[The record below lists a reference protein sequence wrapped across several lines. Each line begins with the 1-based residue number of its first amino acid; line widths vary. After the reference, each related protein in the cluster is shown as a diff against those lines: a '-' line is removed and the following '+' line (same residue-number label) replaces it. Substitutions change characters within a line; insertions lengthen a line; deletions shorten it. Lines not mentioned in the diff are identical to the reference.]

1 LAISYAQTA
10 LGVATTSEWNF
21 VNEDSTSYSMTL
33 FSAEE
38 QTLLKSLKSGL
49 FEVHCDLSFR
59 LQRDDSWSRSKFTYL
74 DLDTNTVHTQ
84 KMKGGYQNHQRF
96 EMPTCSK
103 ITCTKASRGASCP
116 WESKN
121 AILLAIDFDPR
132 DGKAHRNQWH
142 RNKFSFSGTHYY
154 VTRDLGMAN
163 TNEWNFVNED
173 ATSYSVSLFSAEEEA
188 LLKSGSFEVH
198 CDISFRLQ
206 RDDSWS
212 RSKFTYLDLDTN
224 TVHTQKMKG
233 GYQNHQRFE
242 MPSCSKIT
250 CTKASRGA
258 SCPWE
263 SKNAILL
270 AIDFDPRDGKAHRN
284 QWHRNKFTFSGT
296 HYYVTRAFY
305 KETGSEQCELA
316 LNDWCV
322 QNSPYKY
329 ARFDVGQNQQDFK
342 QWRCY
347 SSGALTED
355 TFMTDLAAM
364 ELYPGNKCPSI
375 AQGAIAGVPE
385 PTEATCFGHWTRQS
399 ELKIVLDSPACAFY
413 KHAGS
418 KQCESALNDWCVQ
431 NSPYKYAR
439 FDVGQNQ
446 QSTNRWRC
454 YTSGALTDDTY
465 SVDFD
470 AMGLYPENR
479 CPSIAQGAIAGV
491 PEPTEARC
499 FGHWSKDSELKSVL
513 GSPVCG
519 PAFYKHAGSKQCEA
533 VLNDWC
539 VQNTPYKYARFDVA
553 WNAPDTKGW
562 RCYSSG
568 ALTEDTYSADMAAM
582 SVSENKCRSTAGI
595 PEPNEATC
603 WNHWSRNS
611 ELTSILDSP
620 VCGQDFFVQLAVGV
634 TECPLGYG
642 YVTTNE
648 ECQAAR
654 TELQITRWNDEDN
667 KSASDRGAYC
677 WIRHGWKANFNPA
690 GDFGTDFSES
700 SLICKLELP
709 SNTRRLLKLNA

>member
-1 LAISYAQTA
+1 MQ
-10 LGVATTSEWNF
+10 
-21 VNEDSTSYSMTL
+21 
-33 FSAEE
+33 
-38 QTLLKSLKSGL
+38 
-49 FEVHCDLSFR
+49 
-59 LQRDDSWSRSKFTYL
+59 
-74 DLDTNTVHTQ
+74 
-84 KMKGGYQNHQRF
+84 GGYQNHQRF

-103 ITCTKASRGASCP
+103 ITCTKASSGASCP

-132 DGKAHRNQWH
+132 DGKAHQNQWH
-142 RNKFSFSGTHYY
+142 RNKFTFSGTHYY
-154 VTRDLGMAN
+154 VTRDLGIAN
-163 TNEWNFVNED
+163 KEWNFVNED
-173 ATSYSVSLFSAEEEA
+173 ATSFSVSLFSAEEQA

-224 TVHTQKMKG
+224 TVHTQKMQG

-270 AIDFDPRDGKAHRN
+270 AVDFDPRDGKAHKN
-284 QWHRNKFTFSGT
+284 QWKRNKFTFSGT
-296 HYYVTRAFY
+296 HYYATRAFY
-305 KETGSEQCELA
+305 KEAGSEQCELA

-329 ARFDVGQNQQDFK
+329 ARFDVGQNQEDFK

-364 ELYPGNKCPSI
+364 ELYPENRCPSK
-375 AQGAIAGVPE
+375 AQGATAGVPE
-385 PTEATCFGHWTRQS
+385 PAEATCFGHWTKQS
-399 ELKIVLDSPACAFY
+399 ELTSVLETPACAFY

-418 KQCESALNDWCVQ
+418 KQCESALNNWCVQ

-446 QSTNRWRC
+446 QNTNRWRC

-479 CPSIAQGAIAGV
+479 CPSIAQGATAGV
-491 PEPTEARC
+491 PEPTEATC
-499 FGHWSKDSELKSVL
+499 FGHWTRDSELKSVL

-519 PAFYKHAGSKQCEA
+519 PAFYNEAGSKQCELA
-533 VLNDWC
+533 LNDWC

-553 WNAPDTKGW
+553 WNHPNTKGW

-582 SVSENKCRSTAGI
+582 SVSENKCLGGTEGI

-603 WNHWSRNS
+603 WNHWTRES
-611 ELTSILDSP
+611 ELQNILDSP

-654 TELQITRWNDEDN
+654 AELQITRWNDEDN

-677 WIRHGWKANFNPA
+677 WIRQGWKANFNPA

-700 SLICKLELP
+700 ESSLVCKLELP
-709 SNTRRLLKLNA
+709 SNANTRRLLKLNA